1 MIKSCNSK
9 KENIK
14 MFVLRNLLVLIAFFY
29 AGLLV
34 AGDVLIDY
42 ATVGLYSN
50 HVSKVNSH
58 DDFVFYVKFPE
69 GTVVSRIYYRKT
81 PSQTQN
87 KNRLLSIGI
96 DEYKNKI
103 YMPDVTCSEDARI
116 MTTPNSYYKTFGG
129 SSLLT
134 NKCANKV
141 AIRQK
146 IEEAAAEMGSEDS
159 FLFYYSG
166 RTENNSSLL
175 AYDMEYTFLELAE
188 DLGQF
193 TDAVKII
200 LILNAVDIDK
210 CFNELPMEF
219 ISNPNLIVVTC
230 SRNNV
235 KNNKGCY
242 GSFVTAWGNANHNY
256 LTDFNKDS
264 YMSFYEMIKRIE
276 SFFKAKKIK
285 EKINCFNDNLAR
297 ELFYFSASSPE
308 CYGDIN
314 INPESRELTFVI
326 PDVDHNAVMT
336 VEAPTNYYE
345 NLTVSPKKSK
355 FNINLISGPPYVT
368 KFTFDFESI
377 FFVEDQHF
385 SLMLNNEYIP
395 IIGEVKMKKDGKSG
409 TFTLQDRCFKNIG
422 TLKFQYNNGRYY
434 YKLKLTDKE
443 TLSEALEKSS
453 GPETVEL
460 MVRHGWHIGAPCKL
474 TYDKKYKDGKSL
486 SAKLQ
491 TQE

>member
-1 MIKSCNSK
+1 
-9 KENIK
+9 
-14 MFVLRNLLVLIAFFY
+14 MFVRRYLLVLVSFFH

-50 HVSKVNSH
+50 HVSKVDSH
-58 DDFVFYVKFPE
+58 EDFTFHVELPD

-81 PSQTQN
+81 PRQTQN
-87 KNRLLSIGI
+87 KNWFLSVGI
-96 DEYKNKI
+96 DEYKNKM
-103 YMPDVTCSEDARI
+103 YMPDATCSEDARI
-116 MTTPNSYYKTFGG
+116 MAIPNSYYKMFGG

-146 IEEAAAEMGSEDS
+146 IEEAVSEIGSEDS
-159 FLFYYSG
+159 FLFYYAG
-166 RTENNSSLL
+166 RSNSNSAIL
-175 AYDMEYTFLELAE
+175 AYDAEYSVSELTE
-188 DLGQF
+188 DFSKFADG
-193 TDAVKII
+193 AKII
-200 LILNAVDIDK
+200 LILNAVDINK
-210 CFNELPMEF
+210 CINQFPADF
-219 ISNPNLIVVTC
+219 ISNTNLIVVTC
-230 SRNNV
+230 SRNYK
-235 KNNKGCY
+235 KNKAQCGY
-242 GSFVTAWGNANHNY
+242 FVTAWKNANHNY

-264 YMSFYEMIKRIE
+264 YMSFYEMIKRTE

-285 EKINCFNDNLAR
+285 EKLNFINDDLAR

-314 INPESRELTFVI
+314 INLENRELTFVI

-345 NLTVSPKKSK
+345 NLTVSPKKSM
-355 FNINLISGPPYVT
+355 FNINLKSGPPYVT
-368 KFTFDFESI
+368 KFTFDFESD

-395 IIGEVKMKKDGKSG
+395 IIGEVKMKKDWKSG
-409 TFTLQDRCFKNIG
+409 TFILQDRAFKNIG
-422 TLKFQYNNGRYY
+422 TLKFQYSNSKYF

-443 TLSEALEKSS
+443 TLSEVLEKSS
-453 GPETVEL
+453 GTETVEL
-460 MVRHGWHIGAPCKL
+460 MVRHGWHIGSPCTL